1 MKYLVHVKDIKNK
14 KQFIYDTKEFFESDV
29 DSVFNAIFTKFK
41 ASNSKLLVSPS
52 CDNSCTFYEESVVV
66 KNGWIWNT
74 SKWSKN
80 TLYVLNII
88 PLLSTAETKSVGVQ
102 ANDDT
107 DSDVDHDVDHDVP
120 NDLMFRHHGYARN
133 FLFPD
138 NMN

>member
-14 KQFIYDTKEFFESDV
+14 KQFIYDNNAIFESDV

-41 ASNSKLLVSPS
+41 ASNTKLLTSPS

-66 KNGWIWNT
+66 KSGWIWNT

-88 PLLSTAETKSVGVQ
+88 PLLSSSETVSVGIQ
-102 ANDDT
+102 ANDD
-107 DSDVDHDVDHDVP
+107 DDDDDVDHGVP
-120 NDLMFRHHGYARN
+120 NDLVFRHRGYARN

-138 NMN
+138 NLN